1 MSLRDVLSGSIT
13 KAPTTPAAG
22 TSSVSLRDIISGEL
36 VKGTYTDPAAGFVPK
51 PNPAIAVPGTDQSTA
66 QFPAPNPNP
75 ARNPQGYE
83 YETGMAGAGLTP
95 EAAAENAAAE
105 KDSIMD
111 GTWPVNSSTG
121 GPVIN
126 FGAAVDTGFKTS
138 EGNPVKSSYG
148 SATDFYNQIAINNI
162 LDQTPSG
169 AMTYEAYL
177 SYNGITDP
185 RKDYY
190 RNLDAANEMYAR
202 AIGTYGASGEGLAQ
216 GNLANAGYSEYLT
229 GLAYANRAQ
238 MYGQAAAQMRAD
250 NQTYGLRYAQYRQDY
265 DEQQQLL
272 AEQRAAYQA
281 MQQAAAGQATGSGNP
296 SGNGNAGV
304 NIDIGGSGSG
314 AQPSD
319 RSEPSASPTLTSD
332 AQKSAADYLNK
343 NIKTA
348 SQLNAAVVALRGQGY
363 SDADIQ
369 AAIDYWYAQKEADIK
384 GSIDS
389 LSYLVAGSADGL
401 KQVYGEGDRYEAAL
415 KTLQSK
421 NASLIDR
428 AVDEIRKG
436 NTGGQAFQSLM
447 AAAREESATTD
458 KKGNT
463 VYSWDSMKEGDQ
475 IRAFQSY
482 IRKMYEQGDISQKTY
497 NDANYKIVGDSIQ
510 ADLEKTYLISAGTKR
525 LTNVLEDLATVRV
538 NPDSVTAQQYNSLVS
553 IVAQSITV
561 ESMTQT
567 SLNMSTPGA
576 GAASTSSD
584 PTKYNLDIKFQIDGK
599 PFSITGASSGES
611 SKKGWF
617 VENGVAYYGTGKVKY
632 RFDTSFGR
640 AFSLTTEQQDAL
652 SDVFVQLAKLNPTVK
667 PRTPINWF
675 K

>member
-1 MSLRDVLSGSIT
+1 M
-13 KAPTTPAAG
+13 
-22 TSSVSLRDIISGEL
+22 
-36 VKGTYTDPAAGFVPK
+36 KGTYTDPAAGFVPK

-138 EGNPVKSSYG
+138 DGNPVKSSYG
-148 SATDFYNQIAINNI
+148 SATDFYNQMAINNI

-250 NQTYGLRYAQYRQDY
+250 NQTYGLRYAQYRQEY

-281 MQQAAAGQATGSGNP
+281 MQQAAAAQEAGISSPGGGSGT
-296 SGNGNAGV
+296 GV
-304 NIDIGGSGSG
+304 NIDIGGSVSPDGSG
-314 AQPSD
+314 QTSS
-319 RSEPSASPTLTSD
+319 RTLTND
-332 AQKSAADYLNK
+332 AQVKAAAYLDE
-343 NIKTA
+343 NIKTV
-348 SQLNAAVVALRGQGY
+348 SELNQAVVALRSQGI

-369 AAIDYWYAQKEADIK
+369 AAVDNWYAGKEAYLN
-384 GSIDS
+384 GVIDS
-389 LSYLVAGSADGL
+389 KNYLSAGDADAL
-401 KQVYGEGDRYEAAL
+401 KQIYGEGDRYNAAL
-415 KTLQSK
+415 SALQRK
-421 NASLIDR
+421 NDSLVMSV
-428 AVDEIRKG
+428 VDSINSGVFDSR
-436 NTGGQAFQSLM
+436 AFQTIM
-447 AAAREESATTD
+447 ASVREQTAGTD

-463 VYSWDSMKEGDQ
+463 VYSWDSMSDEAKAGVFMDT
-475 IRAFQSY
+475 IRD
-482 IRKMYEQGDISQKTY
+482 MYESGDISQSTY
-497 NDANYKIVGDSIQ
+497 QKANYS
-510 ADLEKTYLISAGTKR
+510 LISGTVQNVLDQKTKVFNGGQTK
-525 LTNVLEDLATVRV
+525 LVNVLETLTYIEKY
-538 NPDSVTAQQYNSLVS
+538 PDSVSEAEKKKLL
-553 IVAQSITV
+553 AAA
-561 ESMTQT
+561 
-567 SLNMSTPGA
+567 GA
-576 GAASTSSD
+576 GFEFNKKTYKVGGKTIQSTSQMGV
-584 PTKYNLDIKFQIDGK
+584 PVFEIKYAGKKFDLE
-599 PFSITGASSGES
+599 SG
-611 SKKGWF
+611 GQ
-617 VENGVAYYGTGKVKY
+617 TGKLS
-632 RFDTSFGR
+632 TGN
-640 AFSLTTEQQDAL
+640 LTPLQFEAL
-652 SDVFVQLAKLNPTVK
+652 RDLIKSKGYDF
-667 PRTPINWF
+667 F
-675 K
+675 